1 MSVLVGRL
9 LQVAGMIILPVA
21 LLYGLGYDAVRTEV
35 KLLAI
40 GGALFVIGW
49 LMAKKPDA

>member
-1 MSVLVGRL
+1 MNVLIGRT
-9 LQVAGMIILPVA
+9 LQLAGMIVLPIG
-21 LLYGLGYDAVRTEV
+21 LIYGLGYDDVRTEV

-49 LMAKKPDA
+49 LMSRKPGS